1 MSNSEMIQTLGKKDG
16 NLTPLYFFFVSEHF
30 DLPTRCFIGLF
41 ILLMVYCFVSFPGFY
56 PRYNA
61 SPTTGQFACFVH

>member
-56 PRYNA
+56 PRYKA